1 MGVRRRSS
9 RGGIT
14 GQWCY
19 EGGYGGMGVLKWV
32 EEERVMK
39 KEGEEG
45 EESNAKSS
53 WEIPR
58 PLNGVMTPAAMMLP
72 LRDIG

>member
-1 MGVRRRSS
+1 MGVRRKSS

-14 GQWCY
+14 GQCCY
-19 EGGYGGMGVLKWV
+19 EVGYGDMGALKWV
-32 EEERVMK
+32 EEGKVMK
-39 KEGEEG
+39 REGEEG

-58 PLNGVMTPAAMMLP
+58 LLN
-72 LRDIG
+72 